1 MFKAIT
7 MLFTTISSLLE
18 VLFKGTKA
26 LNNMAD
32 VALDASANY
41 KAIAKLENRKKLDTS
56 KKRLK
61 LTEEESKQVD
71 ADAEQAK
78 EENESR
84 LP

>member
-1 MFKAIT
+1 

-61 LTEEESKQVD
+61 LTDEESKQVD
-71 ADAEQAK
+71 ADAKQAK